1 MPGIQ
6 TQSFLLNPSE
16 VCSPSFCSILRKK
29 IDHFCPD
36 LDGEADLNLFQNGN
50 SAFWWALPEYGLPS
64 QQFNAILFIYTRV
77 NQE

>member
-6 TQSFLLNPSE
+6 AQSFYWTQASFF
-16 VCSPSFCSILRKK
+16 SPFFCSILRK

-36 LDGEADLNLFQNGN
+36 LDGEADLNLLQNGS

>member
-6 TQSFLLNPSE
+6 TQSFYWTQVRFFP
-16 VCSPSFCSILRKK
+16 PSFCSILRK

-36 LDGEADLNLFQNGN
+36 LDGKADLNLLQNGN